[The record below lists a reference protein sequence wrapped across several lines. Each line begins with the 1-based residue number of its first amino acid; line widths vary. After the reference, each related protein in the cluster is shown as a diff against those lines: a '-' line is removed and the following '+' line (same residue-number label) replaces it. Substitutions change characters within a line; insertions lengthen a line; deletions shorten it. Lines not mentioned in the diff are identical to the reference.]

1 MGNTGPVSGPDARK
15 HRDHA
20 LALHLRVCRGAEEE
34 AGAALAELSG
44 RELGWTTAESD
55 VLLARL
61 VGKDAVVA
69 PHELQG
75 AFLSLVPI
83 ALAAAEQAE
92 EFDRARVGSLRRSA
106 ESVSLPPGEELA
118 ALRDRMDGVLRR
130 EPTIVPGRLPHH
142 LLDGL
147 DAYGP
152 AMRAAHGDLLT
163 GAGAA
168 LLLGHCALLGG
179 TRPTR
184 AWRRRAAVLLAE
196 TGRGEELVRRLLEGA
211 AAQPEHRVSD
221 LAPLVMVRQDIA
233 GDTNT
238 SLLRGLLRSSLDID
252 ADWVVPLVGAVA
264 LHAGTASA
272 GGPGTAC
279 RSRPLATAAVAALG
293 ACEGGRGEEAGR
305 WLGRLAGAVRN
316 RALSKEIAKALG
328 AVGAPAGH

>member
-1 MGNTGPVSGPDARK
+1 MGNTGPGSAPDARK
-15 HRDHA
+15 RRETA
-20 LALHLRVCRGAEEE
+20 LALHLRVCRGAEHE
-34 AGAALAELSG
+34 AVAALAELSG

-61 VGKDAVVA
+61 VGKDALVA

-75 AFLSLVPI
+75 AFLALVPV

-106 ESVSLPPGEELA
+106 DSPSLGRGDELA
-118 ALRDRMDGVLRR
+118 ALRDRMDALLRR
-130 EPTIVPGRLPHH
+130 EPAIVPGRLPHH

-163 GAGAA
+163 GPGAA
-168 LLLGHCALLGG
+168 LLLGHCALLDR

-184 AWRRRAAVLLAE
+184 AWRRRAAALLAGA
-196 TGRGEELVRRLLEGA
+196 GRGEELVRRLLEGV

-221 LAPLVMVRQDIA
+221 LAPLVMVRRDVA

-238 SLLRGLLRSSLDID
+238 SLARGLLWSALDID

-264 LHAGTASA
+264 LHAGTGA
-272 GGPGTAC
+272 GGSGTAC
-279 RSRPLATAAVAALG
+279 RSRPLATAAVAVLG
-293 ACEGGRGEEAGR
+293 ACEGGRREEAAR
-305 WLGRLAGAVRN
+305 RLGRLAGTVRN
-316 RALSKEIAKALG
+316 RALAKEIARALE
-328 AVGAPAGH
+328 AVAAPAGR

>member
-1 MGNTGPVSGPDARK
+1 MGNTGPGGGRDAREC
-15 HRDHA
+15 RESA
-20 LALHLRVCRGAEEE
+20 LALHLRVCRGAEHE

-61 VGKDAVVA
+61 VGKDSEVA

-75 AFLSLVPI
+75 AFLVLVPI

-106 ESVSLPPGEELA
+106 ESPSLPRGDELA
-118 ALRDRMDGVLRR
+118 ALRDRMDALLRR
-130 EPTIVPGRLPHH
+130 ESTIVPGRLPHH

-163 GAGAA
+163 GTGAA
-168 LLLGHCALLGG
+168 LFLGHCALLDR

-196 TGRGEELVRRLLEGA
+196 TARGEELVRRLLEGV

-238 SLLRGLLRSSLDID
+238 SLVRGLLRSALDID

-264 LHAGTASA
+264 LHAGTGA
-272 GGPGTAC
+272 GGSGGSGTAC
-279 RSRPLATAAVAALG
+279 RSRPLATAAVAVLG
-293 ACEGGRGEEAGR
+293 DCEGARGEEAGR
-305 WLGRLAGAVRN
+305 WLGRLAGTVRN
-316 RALSKEIAKALG
+316 RALAKEIAKAR
-328 AVGAPAGH
+328 